1 MKQITADGLE
11 KIRPRDVIKH
21 CGYAA
26 NSKEASNISRTMQR
40 MKNNFELIAGFTY
53 GTYRIPEDVKPDV
66 EQTDE
71 LYKDSFRAT
80 EKKKYSCL

>member
-1 MKQITADGLE
+1 
-11 KIRPRDVIKH
+11 
-21 CGYAA
+21 
-26 NSKEASNISRTMQR
+26 